1 VILTGTVTS
10 ENDEYDYLSAEG
22 ATYEEARAK
31 LNGLLAD
38 GQKLL
43 VIRTD
48 SY

>member
-1 VILTGTVTS
+1 VILTGTVTT

-22 ATYEEARAK
+22 ANYEEARAK
-31 LNGLLAD
+31 LNALLED